1 MKPSMKAVMGGFA
14 GLALAACA
22 STAVADNSDA
32 GISEADV
39 VAAQTEWGN
48 GIVAI
53 ASVHSA
59 DGDYKTRATEHIN
72 ALYAYG
78 DTAVLFIPT
87 LSA

>member
-53 ASVHSA
+53 AAVHTEG
-59 DGDYKTRATEHIN
+59 GDFAARATAHIN
-72 ALYAYG
+72 
-78 DTAVLFIPT
+78 T
-87 LSA
+87 LNDY